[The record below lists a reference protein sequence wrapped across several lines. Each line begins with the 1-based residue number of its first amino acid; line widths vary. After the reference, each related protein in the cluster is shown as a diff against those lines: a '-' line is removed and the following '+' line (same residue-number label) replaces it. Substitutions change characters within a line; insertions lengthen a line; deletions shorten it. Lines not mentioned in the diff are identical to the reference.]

1 MDVSIYLDFPPTL
14 NSYYTK
20 TRNGIF
26 ISRKG
31 RLFRDS
37 VIKEVSEQVPDK
49 FIDTQMLM
57 QVTLFM
63 PDKRERDLDNYM
75 KALLDAMTHA
85 HLIADDS
92 LVDQL
97 MIYRGEVVKY
107 GLTKVV
113 ISPAGPIIPQQYAH
127 TEVQG

>member
-127 TEVQG
+127 TDVAI